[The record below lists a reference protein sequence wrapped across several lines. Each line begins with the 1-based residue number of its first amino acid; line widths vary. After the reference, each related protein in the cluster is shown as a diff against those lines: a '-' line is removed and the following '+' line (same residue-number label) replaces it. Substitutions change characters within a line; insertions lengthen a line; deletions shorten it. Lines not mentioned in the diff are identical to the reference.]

1 MKLKNINKTHLQ
13 ILLILLGFIIILILQ
28 DNFFRF
34 KNTEEK
40 VDENSETK
48 QIPYDNFF
56 FQRSFPDTIFNHR
69 AFAAAL
75 SEAKKDLKLKNNSSI
90 NLEWDIEGPGN
101 IGGRINVIEI
111 NPDSSNVIYAGSASG
126 GIFKTTNGGN
136 DWFPIFDDQPY
147 LAIGAIAID
156 PSNTSIIYAGT
167 GDPNIT
173 GYPFMGDG
181 VYKSTDAGNTWIHM
195 GLAEASIVSKIII
208 DSTNTNII
216 YAATM
221 GLPFVRT
228 NDRGLYKSIDGGSTW
243 AQILFIDDDAGV
255 IDLAINPLNT
265 QVLYA
270 AGWNRIRNNTE
281 SLIYGYGA
289 KIYKTTDGGTNW
301 TILTYGLPQ
310 SIKSRIGL
318 RMSAQDTSVLYTLYV
333 GTNLNLDHI
342 YKTQDAGASWSQLP
356 ATNLPSN
363 FLGGFGWYFGK
374 IRVNPFNDNEVYALG
389 VNLYHST
396 DGGNTWAIMGSSAVH
411 ADKHDLAFI
420 DSLTFLLATD
430 GGMYKTS
437 DGGQSWTDCENIP
450 NTQFYRVAT
459 DPFNSGFFAGGTQ
472 DNGTL
477 YGGQSNYMSWQSL
490 YGGDGFQAIFD
501 YNNSSNFYAEMQ
513 NGSLGYSNGSTFQ
526 YFGYGI
532 STSDRRSWD
541 MPFTMSQ
548 VNSDVLYCGT
558 YRIYKIT
565 NAPINNTWQA
575 ISDDLTNGV
584 NSTNHVITTIDE
596 SPLDTNYVYAGTSD
610 GYVWRTLDGGIL
622 WENITNNLPN
632 RYVTSVE
639 SSPNFTNTVF
649 VSHSGY
655 KDYDFLPRIHK
666 STDNGNSWT
675 NISGNLPDLA
685 INDVF
690 ILSGFSDLIVFVATD
705 GGVYYTADGGLFW
718 ERLGNNMPI
727 LAVYD
732 IDYQASSN
740 TLIAGTF
747 GRAIMS
753 ISIDSLLPLVNIP
766 ETVLAKS
773 YKLKIFPSIANE
785 NLNISFDDKLL
796 IDAEIQIIDNMG
808 RVCQVSKVDKTST
821 KINISN
827 LKNGIYNVCIY
838 GKNGKL
844 FGRFVKY

>member
-1 MKLKNINKTHLQ
+1 
-13 ILLILLGFIIILILQ
+13 
-28 DNFFRF
+28 
-34 KNTEEK
+34 
-40 VDENSETK
+40 
-48 QIPYDNFF
+48 
-56 FQRSFPDTIFNHR
+56 
-69 AFAAAL
+69 
-75 SEAKKDLKLKNNSSI
+75 
-90 NLEWDIEGPGN
+90 
-101 IGGRINVIEI
+101 
-111 NPDSSNVIYAGSASG
+111 
-126 GIFKTTNGGN
+126 
-136 DWFPIFDDQPY
+136 
-147 LAIGAIAID
+147 
-156 PSNTSIIYAGT
+156 
-167 GDPNIT
+167 
-173 GYPFMGDG
+173 
-181 VYKSTDAGNTWIHM
+181 
-195 GLAEASIVSKIII
+195 
-208 DSTNTNII
+208 
-216 YAATM
+216 
-221 GLPFVRT
+221 
-228 NDRGLYKSIDGGSTW
+228 
-243 AQILFIDDDAGV
+243 
-255 IDLAINPLNT
+255 
-265 QVLYA
+265 
-270 AGWNRIRNNTE
+270 
-281 SLIYGYGA
+281 
-289 KIYKTTDGGTNW
+289 
-301 TILTYGLPQ
+301 
-310 SIKSRIGL
+310 
-318 RMSAQDTSVLYTLYV
+318 
-333 GTNLNLDHI
+333 
-342 YKTQDAGASWSQLP
+342 
-356 ATNLPSN
+356 
-363 FLGGFGWYFGK
+363 
-374 IRVNPFNDNEVYALG
+374 
-389 VNLYHST
+389 
-396 DGGNTWAIMGSSAVH
+396 
-411 ADKHDLAFI
+411 
-420 DSLTFLLATD
+420 
-430 GGMYKTS
+430 
-437 DGGQSWTDCENIP
+437 
-450 NTQFYRVAT
+450 
-459 DPFNSGFFAGGTQ
+459 
-472 DNGTL
+472 
-477 YGGQSNYMSWQSL
+477 
-490 YGGDGFQAIFD
+490 
-501 YNNSSNFYAEMQ
+501 
-513 NGSLGYSNGSTFQ
+513 
-526 YFGYGI
+526 
-532 STSDRRSWD
+532 